1 MRRLALLLLL
11 WPAVAAADDQPP
23 PQEEPE
29 QKPPDISTNPAVN
42 EHFHDGLAAYQKRDY
57 KKASREFET
66 AYKLD
71 PLPVLLFTWAQSE
84 RLGGHCDKAVP
95 LYNKYLYAD
104 INAKQK
110 AETRDNIQRCG
121 GNVEAPKKTDEPDLR
136 AENPRW
142 YKDKLGGGLTIAG
155 VVGIGVGVAY
165 LVKASGTRSDADGA
179 MFLDDFK
186 SGLDEATTQRRI
198 GAVSLTLGLGLVAS
212 GIAVYVIHDKQ
223 NKNKLVAGTDGR
235 TVFIGARF

>member
-11 WPAVAAADDQPP
+11 WPAVAAADDPP
-23 PQEEPE
+23 PQETE
-29 QKPPDISTNPAVN
+29 QKPPDISKNAAVN
-42 EHFHDGLAAYQKRDY
+42 EHFHDGLAAYAKRDY
-57 KKASREFET
+57 KTASREFET

-121 GNVEAPKKTDEPDLR
+121 GNVEAPKKTELAV
-136 AENPRW
+136 AESPRW
-142 YKDKLGGGLTIAG
+142 YKDKLGGALTVAG
-155 VVGIGVGVAY
+155 VVGIGVGVVY
-165 LVKASGTRSDADGA
+165 LVKASGTRSDADSA

-186 SGLDEATTQRRI
+186 SGLDDATTQRRI

-223 NKNKLVAGTDGR
+223 NKKKLVAGTDGR
-235 TVFIGARF
+235 TEFIGARF